1 MLYLAWDREIN
12 ISLFFATFFS
22 WKWDLKPR
30 TSSRCYHSNKSAATF
45 KKGIF
50 VHPPKWC
57 CTDCAVV
64 ESWKVIIKSVAAETG
79 FPRIYTIKK
88 KWRRRRVGLSDR
100 SRIFEKNIPGNDEM
114 INLIFDGLSYITRR
128 NFALNRVGYS
138 YSPWHDCPSPV
149 YPSLQVQ
156 IWEPFV
162 LLQFEL
168 TSQTWLPLLH
178 SLASVNKN

>member
-22 WKWDLKPR
+22 WKWGPRPR
-30 TSSRCYHSNKSAATF
+30 TSSRCYHSNKKAATF
-45 KKGIF
+45 KKGIS
-50 VHPPKWC
+50 VHPPKWLILLYRLYC
-57 CTDCAVV
+57 R
-64 ESWKVIIKSVAAETG
+64 WKLKVIIKSVAAETG
-79 FPRIYTIKK
+79 FPPIY
-88 KWRRRRVGLSDR
+88 
-100 SRIFEKNIPGNDEM
+100 NIPGNGEM
-114 INLIFDGLSYITRR
+114 INLIFDGLSYITSR
-128 NFALNRVGYS
+128 NFALNRMGYS

-156 IWEPFV
+156 IWETFV